1 MHIKDP
7 CLILGDYKLPFLT
20 NVSIESNMKTLLY
33 ILVLCLISASFESS
47 AYALEPPKKQSASLY
62 QRIGGQPAIDAAVEL
77 FYKKVLADK
86 NVNHHFEGINL
97 DKQRAKQ
104 KQFLAAAFG
113 GPVPYTGKDLRKA
126 HRNLD
131 LKESDFNAIAG
142 HLQAT
147 LKELKIDDK
156 LIAEVMAVAA
166 STKDDVLDK

>member
-1 MHIKDP
+1 MLHQVKRKLLLFSLIFAG
-7 CLILGDYKLPFLT
+7 LIL
-20 NVSIESNMKTLLY
+20 NVGCVGTKQATVDPESIYVRL
-33 ILVLCLISASFESS
+33 
-47 AYALEPPKKQSASLY
+47 
-62 QRIGGQPAIDAAVEL
+62 GGQPAIDAAVEL
-77 FYKKVLADK
+77 FYKKILADK
-86 NVNHHFEGINL
+86 SVNHFFDGINMV
-97 DKQRAKQ
+97 KQKAKQ

-147 LKELKIDDK
+147 LKELKIPDK
-156 LIAEVMAVAA
+156 LIGEVMAVAA

>member
-1 MHIKDP
+1 MKETSMLDQVRRKLLMFSLIFAG
-7 CLILGDYKLPFLT
+7 LILSVGCVGTKQATVDPE
-20 NVSIESNMKTLLY
+20 SI
-33 ILVLCLISASFESS
+33 
-47 AYALEPPKKQSASLY
+47 YARL
-62 QRIGGQPAIDAAVEL
+62 GGQPAVDAAVEL

-86 NVNHHFEGINL
+86 SVNHHFEGINL

-113 GPVPYTGKDLRKA
+113 GPVPYTGKNLRKA

>member
-1 MHIKDP
+1 
-7 CLILGDYKLPFLT
+7 
-20 NVSIESNMKTLLY
+20 VKTL
-33 ILVLCLISASFESS
+33 VLLSIVLFAGCIGTGKERSNPAKAED
-47 AYALEPPKKQSASLY
+47 PKSIYFRL
-62 QRIGGQPAIDAAVEL
+62 GGQPAVDAAVEL

-86 NVNHHFEGINL
+86 SVNHHFEGINL

-147 LKELKIDDK
+147 LKELKIPDK

-166 STKDDVLDK
+166 STKDDVLDN

>member
-1 MHIKDP
+1 MLDQVKRKLLLLPVIALALGGGISCCTAPSPDADKAAADKAALAKSDP
-7 CLILGDYKLPFLT
+7 K
-20 NVSIESNMKTLLY
+20 SIYFRL
-33 ILVLCLISASFESS
+33 
-47 AYALEPPKKQSASLY
+47 
-62 QRIGGQPAIDAAVEL
+62 GGQPAVDAAVEL

-86 NVNHHFEGINL
+86 SVNHHFEGINL

-166 STKDDVLDK
+166 STKDEVLDK

>member
-1 MHIKDP
+1 MNENSMMDQVKRKLLLLPMAILALGIAISCASTDADKVALAKSDP
-7 CLILGDYKLPFLT
+7 K
-20 NVSIESNMKTLLY
+20 SIYFRL
-33 ILVLCLISASFESS
+33 
-47 AYALEPPKKQSASLY
+47 
-62 QRIGGQPAIDAAVEL
+62 GGQPAVDAAVEL
-77 FYKKVLADK
+77 FYKKILADK
-86 NVNHHFEGINL
+86 SVNHFFDGINMA
-97 DKQRAKQ
+97 KQKAKQ
-104 KQFLAAAFG
+104 KQFLAASFG

-126 HRNLD
+126 HRNID

>member
-1 MHIKDP
+1 MKGNSMLDQVKRKPLLLPATALALGMAISCGPSAADKAAAAKADP
-7 CLILGDYKLPFLT
+7 K
-20 NVSIESNMKTLLY
+20 SI
-33 ILVLCLISASFESS
+33 
-47 AYALEPPKKQSASLY
+47 YARL
-62 QRIGGQPAIDAAVEL
+62 GGQPAIDAAVEL
-77 FYKKVLADK
+77 FYKKVLAAK
-86 NVNHHFEGINL
+86 SVNHHFEGINL

-113 GPVPYTGKDLRKA
+113 GLVPYTGKA
-126 HRNLD
+126 HKHLD
-131 LKESDFNAIAG
+131 PKESDFNAIAG